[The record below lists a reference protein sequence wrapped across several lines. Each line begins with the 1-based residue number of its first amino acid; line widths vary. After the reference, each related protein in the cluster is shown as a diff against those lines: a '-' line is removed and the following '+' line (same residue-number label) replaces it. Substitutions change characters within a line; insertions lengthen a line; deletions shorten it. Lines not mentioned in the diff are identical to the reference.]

1 MLTELMTMMD
11 WGGLASLMIKIAAI
25 MLCVVVHEM
34 SHGYAAYLLGDPTA
48 KAGHRLSLNP
58 LRHIDPFGLL
68 MMFVVGFGWAKPV
81 PVDPSYF
88 RKPKSGMAITAFA
101 GPLSN
106 FIMAFIAALGL
117 NAAYGYYAVAGAG
130 PSLSYL
136 IEFLTVCVAMNIGLG
151 IFNLIPFPPL
161 DGSKIFGILLPER
174 TYFQLMRYESYG
186 ILILMAL
193 LWFGFLD
200 APLYAARS
208 VITNVLFEGTQFMY
222 TFMVNLLG

>member
-1 MLTELMTMMD
+1 MTELMTKMD
-11 WGGLASLMIKIAAI
+11 WDGLTSLLIRIAAI

-34 SHGYAAYLLGDPTA
+34 SHGYAAYKLGDPTA
-48 KAGHRLSLNP
+48 KAGNRLSLNP
-58 LRHIDPFGLL
+58 LRHVDPFGLL

-88 RKPKSGMAITAFA
+88 RRPKIGMAITAFA

-117 NAAYGYYAVAGAG
+117 HAAYGVYAVEGAG
-130 PSLSYL
+130 RGLVL
-136 IEFLTVCVAMNIGLG
+136 LVEFLTVCVAMNIGLG

-161 DGSKIFGILLPER
+161 DGSKILGMFLPER

-186 ILILMAL
+186 MIILMAL
-193 LWFGFLD
+193 LWLGFLD
-200 APLYAARS
+200 VPLFAARS
-208 VITNVLFEGTQFMY
+208 GVMNVILGSTQFMQ
-222 TFMVNLLG
+222 TLVITLLG